1 MFVDGFLELIKAG
14 VVKREVDGVL
24 LHAAF
29 FLGPKSFYRALR
41 DMPEADLAKL
51 QMTAVSFTNELYG
64 DEDKKRVARVKSR
77 FVNSAMMATLM
88 GALVSD
94 GLEDGR
100 VVSGVGGQ
108 FNFVSQAYA
117 LEGARSIITL
127 KSLRE
132 TRGRAASNIRWT
144 YGHET
149 VPRHYRDI
157 VVTEYG
163 VANLRGRPDQEVIAA
178 MLAIADSRFQPEL
191 LRQAKDARKIAMHF
205 EIPRRIATTRP
216 TKLPTRLSPYVR
228 AASCRRFRWER
239 ISRKSSNA

>member
-1 MFVDGFLELIKAG
+1 
-14 VVKREVDGVL
+14 
-24 LHAAF
+24 
-29 FLGPKSFYRALR
+29 
-41 DMPEADLAKL
+41 
-51 QMTAVSFTNELYG
+51 
-64 DEDKKRVARVKSR
+64 
-77 FVNSAMMATLM
+77 MMATLL

-108 FNFVSQAYA
+108 FNFVSQAFA

-127 KSLRE
+127 KSVRE
-132 TRGRAASNIRWT
+132 ARGRTTSNIRWN

-163 VANLRGRPDQEVIAA
+163 VADLRGKPDQDVIAR

-191 LRQAKDARKIAMHF
+191 LRQAKDARKIPAHF
-205 EIPRRIATTRP
+205 EIPAAHRDNTPARIERALKPLRARGL
-216 TKLPTRLSPYVR
+216 LPPFPFGTDFTDVEQRLIPALEILQNASASGLIGLGLSGVFASANSQDRECLARVGLANPRSFADRVTGILLR
-228 AASCRRFRWER
+228 AALKASAADRAIGTAEG
-239 ISRKSSNA
+239 I

>member
-1 MFVDGFLELIKAG
+1 
-14 VVKREVDGVL
+14 
-24 LHAAF
+24 
-29 FLGPKSFYRALR
+29 
-41 DMPEADLAKL
+41 
-51 QMTAVSFTNELYG
+51 
-64 DEDKKRVARVKSR
+64 
-77 FVNSAMMATLM
+77 MMATLM

-108 FNFVSQAYA
+108 FNFVSQAFA

-127 KSLRE
+127 KAVRE
-132 TRGRAASNIRWT
+132 AGGRSSSNIRWS

-163 VANLRGRPDQEVIAA
+163 VADLRGKPDQEVIAA

-191 LRQAKDARKIAMHF
+191 LKRAKDARKIPAHF
-205 EIPRRIATTRP
+205 EISPAYRDNTPDKIARALKPLRARGQLPPYPFGTDFTEVEQRLIPALEILQKESASTLGLVRLGLSGLAANAAPQDRECLARLDLVSPRSFADRVTGILLRGAL
-216 TKLPTRLSPYVR
+216 KAS
-228 AASCRRFRWER
+228 AADWAAEAAHE
-239 ISRKSSNA
+239 I